1 VSKVLVLGGSR
12 SGKSAFAEELL
23 DSWLEVTY
31 LATSRVDDADA
42 EWAAR
47 VAVHRSRRPVGWTT
61 LETTLPSEL
70 VRGGAVLV
78 DSVTT
83 WVAALMDE
91 TGVWDAADSAG
102 AHAADSAGAHAAERS
117 DNGAAALQR
126 LAARCDALVNNWVM
140 TPAHVVAVSDEV
152 GLGVVP
158 ETRAGRLFRD
168 TLGAV
173 NQRLA
178 ATADEVWFV
187 VAGLPQRLR

>member
-1 VSKVLVLGGSR
+1 MSKVLVLGGAR
-12 SGKSAFAEELL
+12 SGKSAYAEQLL
-23 DSWLEVTY
+23 EGRDDVLY
-31 LATSRVDDADA
+31 LATNGVERADA
-42 EWAAR
+42 EWADR
-47 VAVHRSRRPVGWTT
+47 VTAHRARRPAAWTT
-61 LETTLPSEL
+61 LETTMPSEL
-70 VRGGAVLV
+70 IRDGAVLV

-91 TGVWDAADSAG
+91 TGVWDATEPS
-102 AHAADSAGAHAAERS
+102 GAHAAERR
-117 DNGAAALQR
+117 DGPAALAR

-187 VAGLPQRLR
+187 VSGLPQRLR

>member
-1 VSKVLVLGGSR
+1 
-12 SGKSAFAEELL
+12 
-23 DSWLEVTY
+23 
-31 LATSRVDDADA
+31 
-42 EWAAR
+42 
-47 VAVHRSRRPVGWTT
+47 
-61 LETTLPSEL
+61 
-70 VRGGAVLV
+70 VLV

-91 TGVWDAADSAG
+91 TGVWDEADT
-102 AHAADSAGAHAAERS
+102 
-117 DNGAAALQR
+117 AAAGR
-126 LAARCDALVNNWVM
+126 LADRCDALVNNWVM

-158 ETRAGRLFRD
+158 ETRSGRLFRD
-168 TLGAV
+168 TLGTV

>member
-1 VSKVLVLGGSR
+1 MSRVLVLGGNR
-12 SGKSAFAEELL
+12 SGKSAHAESLL
-23 DSWLEVTY
+23 EGLPEVTY
-31 LATSRVDDADA
+31 LATSVRSDDDP
-42 EWAAR
+42 EWTAR
-47 VAVHRSRRPVGWTT
+47 VAAHRLRRPAGWTT
-61 LETTLPSEL
+61 VETTAPSEL
-70 VRGGAVLV
+70 LRGGAVLV

-91 TGVWDAADSAG
+91 TGVWADEPGSG
-102 AHAADSAGAHAAERS
+102 D
-117 DNGAAALQR
+117 R
-126 LAARCDALVNNWVM
+126 LAARCDALVNAWAM

-158 ETRAGRLFRD
+158 ETRSGRLFRD

-178 ATADEVWFV
+178 GTADEVWFV

>member
-1 VSKVLVLGGSR
+1 MSRVLVLGGSR
-12 SGKSAFAEELL
+12 SGKSAHAESLVAGH
-23 DSWLEVTY
+23 DDVVY
-31 LATSRVDDADA
+31 LAASAPVTGDA

-47 VAVHRSRRPVGWTT
+47 IETHRARRPAAWTT
-61 LETTLPSEL
+61 LETTAPSDL
-70 VRGGAVLV
+70 LRRGTVLV

-91 TGVWDAADSAG
+91 TGVWSDEPGAAD
-102 AHAADSAGAHAAERS
+102 
-117 DNGAAALQR
+117 R
-126 LAARCDALVNNWVM
+126 LVDRCDALVNAWAM

-168 TLGAV
+168 TLGTV

-178 ATADEVWFV
+178 GTADEVWFV

>member
-1 VSKVLVLGGSR
+1 MSRVLVLGGSR
-12 SGKSAFAEELL
+12 SGKSAHAESLL
-23 DSWLEVTY
+23 SGRDDVVY
-31 LATSRVDDADA
+31 LATSAPAADDAD
-42 EWAAR
+42 WTQR
-47 VAVHRSRRPVGWTT
+47 VAAHRARRPASWTT
-61 LETTLPSEL
+61 LETTAPSDL
-70 VRGGAVLV
+70 LRGGTVLV

-91 TGVWDAADSAG
+91 TGVWAGEPG
-102 AHAADSAGAHAAERS
+102 AHD
-117 DNGAAALQR
+117 R
-126 LAARCDALVNNWVM
+126 LAGRVDALVNAWAM

-168 TLGAV
+168 TLGEV

-178 ATADEVWFV
+178 GTADEVWFV

>member
-1 VSKVLVLGGSR
+1 MSKVLVLGGSR
-12 SGKSAFAEELL
+12 SGKSAHAESLL
-23 DSWLEVTY
+23 AGVPEVTY
-31 LATSRVDDADA
+31 LATSAPSDDDA
-42 EWAAR
+42 EWAQR
-47 VAVHRSRRPVGWTT
+47 VAAHRARRPAGWTT
-61 LETTLPSEL
+61 VETTAPSEL
-70 VRGGAVLV
+70 LRTGIVLV

-91 TGVWDAADSAG
+91 TGVWSDEPG
-102 AHAADSAGAHAAERS
+102 ALE
-117 DNGAAALQR
+117 R
-126 LAARCDALVNNWVM
+126 LAGRCDALVNAWAM

-158 ETRAGRLFRD
+158 ETRSGRLFRD

-178 ATADEVWFV
+178 GTADEVWFV

>member
-1 VSKVLVLGGSR
+1 MSRVLVLGGAR
-12 SGKSAFAEELL
+12 SGKSAYAEQLL
-23 DSWLEVTY
+23 DGWLEVTY
-31 LATSRVDDADA
+31 LATSRIDDTDA

-47 VAVHRSRRPVGWTT
+47 VATHRSRRPRSWTT
-61 LETTLPSEL
+61 LETTAPSEL

-78 DSVTT
+78 DSITT

-91 TGVWDAADSAG
+91 TGVWDAADSG
-102 AHAADSAGAHAAERS
+102 GAHAAE
-117 DNGAAALQR
+117 GAGDTSAAVDR
-126 LAARCDALVNNWVM
+126 LTERCDALVNNWVM

-168 TLGAV
+168 TLGTV

-187 VAGLPQRLR
+187 VAGLPPRLR

>member
-1 VSKVLVLGGSR
+1 MTRILVLGGSR
-12 SGKSAFAEELL
+12 SGKSAHAEHLL
-23 DSWLEVTY
+23 ADRAEVTY
-31 LATSRVDDADA
+31 LATSTVPADDA

-47 VAVHRSRRPVGWTT
+47 IAAHRARRPAGWTT
-61 LETTLPSEL
+61 VETTAPSDL
-70 VRGGAVLV
+70 LRRGAVLV

-91 TGVWDAADSAG
+91 TGIWETTDDAG
-102 AHAADSAGAHAAERS
+102 AHAADRS
-117 DNGAAALQR
+117 PADAAAARER
-126 LAARCDALVNNWVM
+126 LAERCDALVNNWVM

-168 TLGAV
+168 TLGTV

>member
-1 VSKVLVLGGSR
+1 MSRILVLGGSR
-12 SGKSAFAEELL
+12 SGKSAYAEQLL

-31 LATSRVDDADA
+31 LATSPVVDGDA

-47 VAVHRSRRPVGWTT
+47 VAAHRARRPVSWTT
-61 LETTLPSEL
+61 IESTAPSEL
-70 VRGGAVLV
+70 VRPGAVLV

-91 TGVWDAADSAG
+91 AGVWDAVDDGG
-102 AHAADSAGAHAAERS
+102 AHAAGAGGDAE
-117 DNGAAALQR
+117 AALAR
-126 LAARCDALVNNWVM
+126 LADRCDALVTNWVM
-140 TPAHVVAVSDEV
+140 SPAHVVAVSDEV

-168 TLGAV
+168 TLGTV

>member
-1 VSKVLVLGGSR
+1 VLGGSR
-12 SGKSAFAEELL
+12 SGKSAHAESLL
-23 DSWLEVTY
+23 EGRDDVTY
-31 LATSRVDDADA
+31 LATNRVDEADT

-47 VAVHRSRRPVGWTT
+47 VAVHRLRRPVGWTT
-61 LETTLPSEL
+61 LETTAPAEL
-70 VRGGAVLV
+70 VRGGAVLI
-78 DSVTT
+78 DSITT

-91 TGVWDAADSAG
+91 TGVWDTADPGG
-102 AHAADSAGAHAAERS
+102 AHAAAPTDS
-117 DNGAAALQR
+117 AAALAR
-126 LAARCDALVNNWVM
+126 LAARCDALVSNWVM

-168 TLGAV
+168 TLGTV
-173 NQRLA
+173 NQRLS

>member
-1 VSKVLVLGGSR
+1 MSRVLVLGGSR
-12 SGKSAFAEELL
+12 SGKSAHAESLVADL
-23 DSWLEVTY
+23 DDVIY
-31 LATSRVDDADA
+31 LATSQGDPTDE

-47 VAVHRSRRPVGWTT
+47 IGAHRARRPAGWTT
-61 LETTLPSEL
+61 LETTAPSDL
-70 VRGGAVLV
+70 LRRGTVLV
-78 DSVTT
+78 DSITT
-83 WVAALMDE
+83 WVAALMDQ
-91 TGVWDAADSAG
+91 TGVWDEADPAAPG
-102 AHAADSAGAHAAERS
+102 
-117 DNGAAALQR
+117 R
-126 LAARCDALVNNWVM
+126 LARRCDALVDNWVM

-158 ETRAGRLFRD
+158 ETRSGRLFRD

>member
-1 VSKVLVLGGSR
+1 VLVLGGSR
-12 SGKSAFAEELL
+12 SGKSAHAESLVAGR
-23 DSWLEVTY
+23 DDVVY
-31 LATSRVDDADA
+31 LATSRGDPTDA
-42 EWAAR
+42 EWSARIAA
-47 VAVHRSRRPVGWTT
+47 HRARRPAGWTT
-61 LETTLPSEL
+61 LETTAPSEL
-70 VRGGAVLV
+70 LRRGTVLV

-91 TGVWDAADSAG
+91 TGVWEAAEAGG
-102 AHAADSAGAHAAERS
+102 AHAAGGPAATA
-117 DNGAAALQR
+117 DAALER
-126 LAARCDALVNNWVM
+126 LAARCDALVDSWVM

-168 TLGAV
+168 TLGTL

-187 VAGLPQRLR
+187 VAGLPQKLR

>member
-1 VSKVLVLGGSR
+1 MSRVLVLGGSR
-12 SGKSAFAEELL
+12 SGKSAHAESLVA
-23 DSWLEVTY
+23 DRPGVVY
-31 LATSRVDDADA
+31 LAASAPVPGDA

-47 VAVHRSRRPVGWTT
+47 VAAHRARRPASWTT
-61 LETTLPSEL
+61 LETTDPADL
-70 VRGGAVLV
+70 VRPGTVLV

-91 TGVWDAADSAG
+91 TRVWDDAP
-102 AHAADSAGAHAAERS
+102 
-117 DNGAAALQR
+117 GAAGR
-126 LAARCDALVNNWVM
+126 LAGRCDALVDAWTT

-168 TLGAV
+168 TLGEV

-178 ATADEVWFV
+178 GTADEVWFV

>member
-1 VSKVLVLGGSR
+1 MSRTLVLGGSR
-12 SGKSAFAEELL
+12 SGKSAYAESLL
-23 DSWLEVTY
+23 ADRPDVTY
-31 LATSRVDDADA
+31 LATSVVDADDA
-42 EWAAR
+42 EWAQR
-47 VAVHRSRRPVGWTT
+47 VAAHRVRRPASWTT
-61 LETTLPSEL
+61 LETTRPSDL
-70 VRGGAVLV
+70 LRPGAFLV

-91 TGVWDAADSAG
+91 TGVWDDAEG
-102 AHAADSAGAHAAERS
+102 ATD
-117 DNGAAALQR
+117 R
-126 LAARCDALVNNWVM
+126 LATRCDALVNAWVM

-158 ETRAGRLFRD
+158 ETRSGRHFRD
-168 TLGAV
+168 TLGTV

>member
-1 VSKVLVLGGSR
+1 VLVLGGSR
-12 SGKSAFAEELL
+12 SGKSAHAESLL
-23 DSWLEVTY
+23 EGVAEVTY
-31 LATSRVDDADA
+31 LATSARSDDDP
-42 EWAAR
+42 EWTAR
-47 VAVHRSRRPVGWTT
+47 VTAHRLRRPATWTT
-61 LETTLPSEL
+61 VETTAPSEL
-70 VRGGAVLV
+70 LRGGAVLV

-91 TGVWDAADSAG
+91 TGVWADEPG
-102 AHAADSAGAHAAERS
+102 ALD
-117 DNGAAALQR
+117 R
-126 LAARCDALVNNWVM
+126 LADRCDALVNAWAM

-168 TLGAV
+168 TLGTV

-178 ATADEVWFV
+178 GTADEVWFV

>member
-1 VSKVLVLGGSR
+1 MSRVLVLGGSR
-12 SGKSAFAEELL
+12 SGKSAHAETLL
-23 DSWLEVTY
+23 AGTEAVTY
-31 LATSRVDDADA
+31 LATSAPAPEDA

-47 VAVHRSRRPVGWTT
+47 VAAHRARRPASWTT
-61 LETTLPSEL
+61 LETTAPSAL
-70 VRGGAVLV
+70 LRKGTILV

-91 TGVWDAADSAG
+91 TGVWADEPDALD
-102 AHAADSAGAHAAERS
+102 
-117 DNGAAALQR
+117 R
-126 LAARCDALVNNWVM
+126 LAARCDALVNAWTM

-158 ETRAGRLFRD
+158 ESRAGRLFRD
-168 TLGAV
+168 VLGEV

-178 ATADEVWFV
+178 GTADQVWFV

>member
-1 VSKVLVLGGSR
+1 MSRVLVLGGSR
-12 SGKSAFAEELL
+12 SGKSAFAETLVGGA
-23 DSWLEVTY
+23 DDVTY
-31 LATSRVDDADA
+31 VATSTAAPEDV

-47 VAVHRSRRPVGWTT
+47 VAAHRARRPAAWST
-61 LETTLPSEL
+61 LETTAPSDL
-70 VRGGAVLV
+70 LRRGTLLV

-91 TGVWDAADSAG
+91 TGIWSEEPDA
-102 AHAADSAGAHAAERS
+102 E
-117 DNGAAALQR
+117 QR
-126 LAARCDALVNNWVM
+126 LAARCDALVNAWAM
-140 TPAHVVAVSDEV
+140 TSAHVVAVSDEV

-168 TLGAV
+168 TLGEV

-178 ATADEVWFV
+178 GTADEVWFV

>member
-1 VSKVLVLGGSR
+1 MSRVLVLGGSR
-12 SGKSAFAEELL
+12 SGKSAFAESLL
-23 DSWLEVTY
+23 AGRDDVTY
-31 LATSRVDDADA
+31 LATSAGAPDDS

-47 VAVHRSRRPVGWTT
+47 VATHRARRPAGWSTVEST
-61 LETTLPSEL
+61 APSDL
-70 VRGGAVLV
+70 LRPGTVLI

-91 TGVWDAADSAG
+91 TGVWTEGPDA
-102 AHAADSAGAHAAERS
+102 E
-117 DNGAAALQR
+117 QR
-126 LAARCDALVNNWVM
+126 LAGRCDALVNAWAM
-140 TPAHVVAVSDEV
+140 TPAHVVAVTDEV

-168 TLGAV
+168 ALGEV

-178 ATADEVWFV
+178 GTADEVWFV

>member
-1 VSKVLVLGGSR
+1 MSKVLVLGGSR
-12 SGKSAFAEELL
+12 SGKSSYAEHLL
-23 DSWLEVTY
+23 DSELEVTY
-31 LATSRVDDADA
+31 LATSRRDDADA
-42 EWAAR
+42 EWADRIA
-47 VAVHRSRRPVGWTT
+47 AHRSRRPLSWTT
-61 LETTLPSEL
+61 VESTAPSEL

-91 TGVWDAADSAG
+91 SGVWDATVPAG
-102 AHAADSAGAHAAERS
+102 AHAADRPGDAR
-117 DNGAAALQR
+117 AALDR
-126 LAARCDALVNNWVM
+126 LAERCDALVNNWVM

-168 TLGAV
+168 TLGSV

>member
-1 VSKVLVLGGSR
+1 MSKVLVLGGSR

-47 VAVHRSRRPVGWTT
+47 VATHRSRRPVGWTT

-91 TGVWDAADSAG
+91 TGVFDAADSAG
-102 AHAADSAGAHAAERS
+102 AHAADRADDGT
-117 DNGAAALQR
+117 AALQR

-158 ETRAGRLFRD
+158 ETRSGRLFRD